1 MTTALLFWGFR
12 EQKRSWFVRK
22 TAGEDKMLGF
32 GSKFHM
38 NAFLFSVHYDG
49 NGPYHSICFA
59 LELSPV
65 IYVPRVQIFHVTIQA
80 MFLSGRTQG
89 VFRGWIWEICVHVC
103 LCVPVWVGG
112 EALVAVPVCDRRPPW
127 LGSSA
132 WKGYPAEW
140 LLYGNV
146 TSSSLRRPNTCSA
159 PPTSLTSPTC

>member
-1 MTTALLFWGFR
+1 M
-12 EQKRSWFVRK
+12 RK

-80 MFLSGRTQG
+80 MFLSRRTQG
-89 VFRGWIWEICVHVC
+89 VFRG
-103 LCVPVWVGG
+103 
-112 EALVAVPVCDRRPPW
+112 
-127 LGSSA
+127 
-132 WKGYPAEW
+132 
-140 LLYGNV
+140 
-146 TSSSLRRPNTCSA
+146 
-159 PPTSLTSPTC
+159 

>member
-1 MTTALLFWGFR
+1 M
-12 EQKRSWFVRK
+12 RK

-38 NAFLFSVHYDG
+38 NAFPFSVHYDG

-65 IYVPRVQIFHVTIQA
+65 IYVPQVQIFHVTIQA
-80 MFLSGRTQG
+80 MFLSWRTRG
-89 VFRGWIWEICVHVC
+89 VWNRRY
-103 LCVPVWVGG
+103 LSTPVPVPVRVGA
-112 EALVAVPVCDRRPPW
+112 EALVAVPVCDCRPPW

-146 TSSSLRRPNTCSA
+146 TSSSLRSPNTCPA
-159 PPTSLTSPTC
+159 PPASLTSPTC